1 VQLDAAERFSENCWV
16 VKQVVFI
23 GSSSEGINLARTL
36 RSRLQ
41 EDRRLKHFEFKL
53 WTDVFAPMR
62 SPASVLTDLLTTVS
76 LAILVFTAD
85 DVTKKR
91 GRTMKSV
98 RDNLLFEF
106 GLFWG
111 KLGLTRTLVLVE
123 DRAQSG
129 LASDIGELTFVTF
142 QRPAHGAG
150 QKEPPFAELR
160 ESMDKPSM
168 EVGDWVAQAARA
180 RPGAGDLPPT
190 LLRLAANWRKR
201 GDADFQLY
209 SFSGLSAEIERAG
222 NDGSHNQEAVHHL
235 WADAEAGS
243 WIKAAIT
250 EPDLFRVTFCNKG
263 GSSSNIALRLN
274 KCRVPEVSN
283 GSFTK
288 LRFEARVPHDWQA
301 LLAKET
307 AEGNVERLALVSLG
321 IRLIDSLHT
330 HWKLCRNRNG
340 EYAFYD
346 VVPCE
351 GDDTAWKSF
360 EIKLTDKQLSWCVFG
375 SDGNY
380 RYADEHPDFKHI
392 LAVVL
397 ELGKGLVGASVPGPG
412 MGVIEFKGL
421 NAV

>member
-1 VQLDAAERFSENCWV
+1 V

-168 EVGDWVAQAARA
+168 EVGDWVAQA
-180 RPGAGDLPPT
+180 
-190 LLRLAANWRKR
+190 WRR
-201 GDADFQLY
+201 
-209 SFSGLSAEIERAG
+209 
-222 NDGSHNQEAVHHL
+222 
-235 WADAEAGS
+235 
-243 WIKAAIT
+243 
-250 EPDLFRVTFCNKG
+250 
-263 GSSSNIALRLN
+263 
-274 KCRVPEVSN
+274 
-283 GSFTK
+283 
-288 LRFEARVPHDWQA
+288 
-301 LLAKET
+301 
-307 AEGNVERLALVSLG
+307 
-321 IRLIDSLHT
+321 
-330 HWKLCRNRNG
+330 
-340 EYAFYD
+340 
-346 VVPCE
+346 
-351 GDDTAWKSF
+351 
-360 EIKLTDKQLSWCVFG
+360 
-375 SDGNY
+375 
-380 RYADEHPDFKHI
+380 
-392 LAVVL
+392 
-397 ELGKGLVGASVPGPG
+397 
-412 MGVIEFKGL
+412 
-421 NAV
+421 